1 MYLLYFL
8 LVIGLCCVM
17 MSSSVTKQMKE
28 HVSLWFLMELY
39 EKHDLED
46 WVPYHCNLGFVTCLL
61 LR

>member
-46 WVPYHCNLGFVTCLL
+46 WVHTTVIWGL
-61 LR
+61 LRACC